1 MEKETE
7 QVILLLML
15 LVIAMFEALKILS
28 SLLEKGVLKDKRM
41 LLMKKTNAELRSM
54 LPDIKKSYRLT
65 KKELVEMIL
74 C

>member
-1 MEKETE
+1 
-7 QVILLLML
+7 
-15 LVIAMFEALKILS
+15 MFEALKILS

-54 LPDIKKSYRLT
+54 LPDIKKGYRLT

-74 C
+74 Y

>member
-28 SLLEKGVLKDKRM
+28 SLLKKGVLKDKRM

-54 LPDIKKSYRLT
+54 LPDIKKGYRLT
-65 KKELVEMIL
+65 KKELVEIIL